1 MQCNIITSTDIALC
15 PDICWNPKTNILD
28 STVWYSTTCN
38 TFIVHCNICWSLYPL
53 YLTHLYQI
61 LVCSQTRKPSGGFIV
76 FNMYPLHQ
84 VFSLFAYLIHVYN
97 LQSQYICS
105 YVGTAVMYLYVEH
118 LLVLWCRDTFYGT
131 CAFVFNVLMKL
142 PDSAVYKRNSGTTCI
157 QMVKHV
163 KTPHHLFSNL
173 RISFTL
179 LSKYC
184 FILHRFMKRIF

>member
-1 MQCNIITSTDIALC
+1 MLVYI
-15 PDICWNPKTNILD
+15 
-28 STVWYSTTCN
+28 
-38 TFIVHCNICWSLYPL
+38 
-53 YLTHLYQI
+53 THLYQI
-61 LVCSQTRKPSGGFIV
+61 HACSQTRKPSDGFIV

-84 VFSLFAYLIHVYN
+84 VLTLFAYLIHVYN

-142 PDSAVYKRNSGTTCI
+142 PDSAVYKRSSGTTCI

-163 KTPHHLFSNL
+163 KTPHHFFQ
-173 RISFTL
+173 IWGF
-179 LSKYC
+179 LSPC
-184 FILHRFMKRIF
+184 